1 MSEDLS
7 TVLKKAAIRILRPLV
22 RVLLR
27 NGVACGAF
35 EEITRKIYV
44 DEAFALARQSGKATV
59 SAVSAETGLSRK
71 EVKRLHELSAEDTAG
86 NSQKYNRAI
95 RVISGWMNDRRFVSA
110 AGVPRVLPMEGADN
124 SFANLVKDY
133 SGDIPTRAMFDLLQ
147 KSGCVEQ
154 LDNKVSLISH
164 AYVPG
169 SDPIDIIN
177 ILGTDSHELMNT
189 IEHNMNCAAE
199 QRRFQRKV
207 STNQLAASHVD
218 EFNRY
223 AARRSQALLEDLDN
237 WLSSHESQSAEE
249 ESRYV
254 SLGIYLYQ
262 DQSRQENES

>member
-1 MSEDLS
+1 MNTDLP
-7 TVLKKAAIRILRPLV
+7 TALEKAAIRILRPLV

-27 NGVACGAF
+27 NGIACGSF

-44 DEAFALARQSGKATV
+44 DEAFALARQNGKATV

-71 EVKRLHELSAEDTAG
+71 EVKRLHELVSDNTAA

-124 SFANLVKDY
+124 SFAALVKDY
-133 SGDIPTRAMFDLLQ
+133 SGDIPTRAMFDLLE

-154 LDNKVSLISH
+154 LENKVSLISH

-189 IEHNMNCAAE
+189 IEHNMNCTTG

-207 STNQLAASHVD
+207 SNNQLAASHVD
-218 EFNRY
+218 EFNHY
-223 AARRSQALLEDLDN
+223 ASRRSQALLEDLDN
-237 WLSSHESQSAEE
+237 WLSLHESQSDDD
-249 ESRYV
+249 ESCYV
-254 SLGIYLYQ
+254 SLGIYLFQ
-262 DQSRQENES
+262 DQSRQEKEE